1 MREKANAQTGEI
13 TANGLNSKAKI
24 RNVGFGT
31 LQMPGTTNG
40 TLWTNC
46 GPTEGL
52 EGCSGTRVCPYAAG
66 TIIMKRRIL
75 LTSALPPDQPVS

>member
-31 LQMPGTTNG
+31 LQMRGTTNG

-46 GPTEGL
+46 GPT
-52 EGCSGTRVCPYAAG
+52 V
-66 TIIMKRRIL
+66 
-75 LTSALPPDQPVS
+75 DQLWTN